1 MSGKDIFISKETI
14 KRLSRD
20 VKDILMNPLDLH
32 NNNIYYKHDEED
44 ILKGYA
50 LIVGPKDTIYFG
62 GYYFFEFK
70 FPGNY
75 PHEPPTLKYRT
86 NDGVTRFH
94 PNLYRSGKCCLSIL
108 NTWRGEQWTGCQTIK
123 SILLALVMILDE
135 KPLLNEPGINEN
147 HRDFKSFNKIV
158 KYKNFE
164 IAILE
169 MLQNSTKFIPK
180 EYNDYFY
187 PYMKEN
193 FEKNKKEL
201 INILKKY
208 DTRVRRSQIGEPKGK
223 EKGCVL
229 VKTQL
234 YSMSVKTN
242 YPSIYKQIKSITFE

>member
-94 PNLYRSGKCCLSIL
+94 PNLYLS
-108 NTWRGEQWTGCQTIK
+108 
-123 SILLALVMILDE
+123 
-135 KPLLNEPGINEN
+135 
-147 HRDFKSFNKIV
+147 
-158 KYKNFE
+158 
-164 IAILE
+164 
-169 MLQNSTKFIPK
+169 
-180 EYNDYFY
+180 
-187 PYMKEN
+187 
-193 FEKNKKEL
+193 L
-201 INILKKY
+201 IHI
-208 DTRVRRSQIGEPKGK
+208 
-223 EKGCVL
+223 
-229 VKTQL
+229 
-234 YSMSVKTN
+234 
-242 YPSIYKQIKSITFE
+242 